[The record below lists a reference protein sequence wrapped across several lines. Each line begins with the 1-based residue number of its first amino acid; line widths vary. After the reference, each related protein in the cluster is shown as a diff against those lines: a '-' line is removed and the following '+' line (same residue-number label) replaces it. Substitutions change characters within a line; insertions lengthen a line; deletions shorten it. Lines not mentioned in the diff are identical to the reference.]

1 MIETIPKQFQR
12 CLRYLVSN
20 HFRRLL
26 WSTVSKAAGGWG
38 VSRWPSFADQWPRQC
53 HCCLNIQSAVLVT
66 HFPITLEINQS
77 LYIDLKFLN
86 SPWSRDDFWSRG
98 LSITCRNNSGVRP
111 DSKEI
116 WTILIII
123 IGKIVGRRHLSAW
136 PGTGSSS
143 YDWKDVELMI
153 IIQRL
158 RWWDSR
164 GQN

>member
-1 MIETIPKQFQR
+1 MIETIPKLFQR

-53 HCCLNIQSAVLVT
+53 RCCLNIQSAVLVT
-66 HFPITLEINQS
+66 HFPIILEINQS
-77 LYIDLKFLN
+77 LYIGLKFLN

-98 LSITCRNNSGVRP
+98 LSITCWNNSGVRP

-143 YDWKDVELMI
+143 YDWKDVELI
-153 IIQRL
+153 TIIQRL